1 MRFKL
6 KKNNMGYLKQVENAL
21 VALVDTWNPKANI
34 YVVGGYV
41 RDEIMQR
48 MIHDFDLVIDLDGDS
63 SPAVHFTDF
72 LKDNKVQGTS
82 GFTIYPKFGTAKFD
96 LTIPYGNG
104 TRTEPIECVMPRSE
118 EYKDGPRKPSGVSKT
133 TLEADAC
140 RRDFCCN
147 ALYKDLR
154 TGRILD
160 PTGKGLS
167 DIENK
172 ILRTPLDPEET
183 FKDDPLRMLRA
194 VRFAAK
200 LGFDIDPTVLEAM
213 KPIPE
218 YYQLSMERVR
228 DEFEKIIT
236 SREPSKYIWT
246 LHEKGLLEYIIPEFE
261 EAWGFNQN
269 SKYHSMNLTDHIL
282 SVLNKVS
289 SSDRR
294 GIIKISPILPW
305 AALLHDISKY
315 KDFQEKEDG
324 TFSFHGHEK
333 KSAQM
338 AESILR
344 RLKCSEKDISSVCRL
359 IEDHMIIKPFYSYSD
374 DTYTGSKKYTRK
386 IAARYP
392 DKSELDLLMKLID
405 ADNKSHAPQWCMPG
419 QVESFYKAYADA
431 VYNTSIPGF
440 ARSIKLPIDGSDIMN
455 RYGFKS
461 GKQIGKIKDMIQELL
476 YSDPS
481 MDSET
486 LFRMYEEEFSGSVW
500 IWTDG
505 FMNYYASIIEPTKTK
520 SGYEVE
526 DFYDRLRLDPEE
538 EEYYKSLNQDLIQ
551 LNALEYPDLY
561 MRVRINRRSREL
573 VGKILD
579 IMEEFHQMPGFKE
592 VVVGL
597 DCSNDASG
605 FVKWINHRTDFIL

>member
-1 MRFKL
+1 
-6 KKNNMGYLKQVENAL
+6 MGYLEQVEKAL
-21 VALVDTWNPKANI
+21 VALVDKWNPKANI
-34 YVVGGYV
+34 YAVGGYV
-41 RDEIMQR
+41 RDEIMNR
-48 MIHDFDLVIDLDGDS
+48 MRHDFDLVIDLEGDS

-72 LKDNKVQGTS
+72 LKDNKIQGTS
-82 GFTIYPKFGTAKFD
+82 GFTVYPKFGTAKFD

-104 TRTEPIECVMPRSE
+104 TRTEPIECVMPRAE
-118 EYKDGPRKPSGVSKT
+118 EYKDGPRKPSEVSKT
-133 TLEADAC
+133 TLEADAS

-154 TGRILD
+154 TGKILD

-183 FKDDPLRMLRA
+183 FRDDPLRMLRA

-200 LGFDIDPTVLEAM
+200 LDFDIDPTVLTAM

-236 SREPSKYIWT
+236 SWEPSKYIWI
-246 LHEKGLLEYIIPEFE
+246 LHEKGLLGYIIPEFE

-282 SVLNKVS
+282 SVLNKTS
-289 SSDRR
+289 SGDRR
-294 GIIKISPILPW
+294 GIIRGSAILPW

-315 KDFQEKEDG
+315 KDFQVKEDG

-344 RLKCSEKDISSVCRL
+344 RLKCPEKDISRVCKL
-359 IEDHMIIKPFYSYSD
+359 IGDHMIIKQFYNYSD
-374 DTYTGSKKYTRK
+374 DTYTGTKKYTRK
-386 IAARYP
+386 IASKYP
-392 DKSELDLLMKLID
+392 DRSELESLMKLID

-419 QVESFYKAYADA
+419 QVDSFYKAYDDV
-431 VYNTSIPGF
+431 VYGISSSVSSAST
-440 ARSIKLPIDGSDIMN
+440 KLPIDGSDIMN

-461 GKQIGKIKDMIQELL
+461 GKQIGKIKDMLQELF
-476 YSDPS
+476 YEDPS

-486 LFRMYEEEFSGSVW
+486 LFRMYEAEFKGSVW

-505 FMNYYASIIEPTKTK
+505 FMNYNASIIKPVKEGKGYQIEP
-520 SGYEVE
+520 Y
-526 DFYDRLRLDPEE
+526 DFNEFLRLDPEE
-538 EEYYKSLNQDLIQ
+538 EEYYKSLGEDIIE

-573 VGKILD
+573 VDKILD
-579 IMEEFHQMPGFKE
+579 IMGEFHQMPGFKE

-597 DCSNDASG
+597 DYTNDASG
-605 FVKWINHRTDFIL
+605 FVKWRNHRTDYIL